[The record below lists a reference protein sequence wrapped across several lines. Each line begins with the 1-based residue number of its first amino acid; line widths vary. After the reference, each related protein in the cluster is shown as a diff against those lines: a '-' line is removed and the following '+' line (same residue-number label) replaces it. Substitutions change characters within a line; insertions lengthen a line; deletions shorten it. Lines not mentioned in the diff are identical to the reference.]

1 MFCTVHNAVPVHRST
16 FPWSYCSATVILGEE
31 GGGGGLH
38 SLCNSVSPNFTN
50 TLCYIM
56 INRLMDVG
64 IKIEGLND

>member
-16 FPWSYCSATVILGEE
+16 FPSATVILGEE
-31 GGGGGLH
+31 GGGGLH